1 MYYGFFDPTYI
12 LVLIGVAITMLAS
25 SKVNSTYAKYQKVR
39 AVSGLTGAQAAQ
51 RILQGAG
58 LSDVRIQHIAG
69 NLTDNYNPKTKI
81 LSLSDST
88 YASSSVAAIGVAAH
102 ECGHAIQ
109 DSRNYVP
116 LRIRNSIV
124 PAVNIGSMAAWP
136 IILVGVLLSYNHT
149 LITFGIVLFS
159 LTVLFQLIT
168 LPVEFDASNRA
179 LHILDETGMLYA
191 DEMAGAKKVL
201 SAAAMTYV
209 ASAAAAILSL
219 LRLILLFGRR
229 D

>member
-179 LHILDETGMLYA
+179 LHILDEAGMLYA